1 VIDFLGLIYDVA
13 KDNIPELLVMLLIG
27 GFVVYVFWMGVKT
40 IFSGKD
46 KNKQRVL
53 GAPCM

>member
-1 VIDFLGLIYDVA
+1 MIDFLGLIYDVA

-46 KNKQRVL
+46 KK
-53 GAPCM
+53 